1 MRWLPALASIV
12 LLAAAPAGA
21 QAQAPRLALP
31 GTTLERQ
38 AGAALGV
45 LGITAVPDGTVADL
59 TIKRA
64 TGESAGL
71 LTGQLGSGFTWSEE
85 LPLYL
90 EGFVGYARYDPTFI
104 LSGGQ
109 TEQRLPLRWNTVSAT
124 GGIGWSFQVTDRLQ
138 VRPIVNLSL
147 GYVASDIA
155 LGAELLDF
163 LTGIDLDPLKRG
175 QAAAGGLGGALVL
188 AWYDY
193 RPASEF
199 EVELRYSRMHFGTL
213 PLYSRGLDLKS
224 DSAILGLWAR
234 YRWPTGG
241 EAFGRP
247 VRWVTELYHSEFFL
261 AQRETLGLDRLTR
274 LGGGVE
280 LDLGRWELGAA
291 GLYLQR
297 LRLMGSAL
305 VGENVRGW
313 SVGIGMSF

>member
-1 MRWLPALASIV
+1 MRWLPALAGLA

-21 QAQAPRLALP
+21 QTPRLVLP

-45 LGITAVPDGTVADL
+45 LGLTAVPDGTLADL
-59 TIKRA
+59 TIDRGGGGS
-64 TGESAGL
+64 TGL
-71 LTGQLGSGFTWSEE
+71 LTAQLGSGFTWSEDF
-85 LPLYL
+85 PIYL
-90 EGFVGYARYDPTFI
+90 EGYIGYARYDPTFVI
-104 LSGGQ
+104 SSGQ
-109 TEQRLPLRWNTVSAT
+109 SQSLLPLRWNTVSAT
-124 GGIGWSFQVTDRLQ
+124 GGIGWSFAITDRLQ
-138 VRPIVNLSL
+138 IRPVFNLSL

-155 LGAELLDF
+155 IGAELLDF
-163 LTGIDLDPLKRG
+163 LTGIDIEPLQRG

-193 RPASEF
+193 RPTYEF
-199 EVELRYSRMHFGTL
+199 EVELRLSRMNFRTL
-213 PLYSRGLDLKS
+213 PVYSRGLDVKS
-224 DSAILGLWAR
+224 ESANLGLWAR

-261 AQRETLGLDRLTR
+261 AQRETLGIDRLTR
-274 LGGGVE
+274 VGGGVE
-280 LDLGRWELGAA
+280 LDLGRWELGAM

-297 LRLMGSAL
+297 LRLMGNVL
-305 VGENVRGW
+305 LGEDVRGW